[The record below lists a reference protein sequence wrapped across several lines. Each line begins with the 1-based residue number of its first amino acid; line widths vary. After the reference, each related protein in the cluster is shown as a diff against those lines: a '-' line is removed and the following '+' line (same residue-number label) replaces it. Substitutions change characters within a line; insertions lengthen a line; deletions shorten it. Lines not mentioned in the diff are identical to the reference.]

1 MRRLIIVFI
10 LLLFQNGISQHN
22 KLTYLQA
29 KASINKTRI
38 GLKTESF
45 EADSKNFTQLLLNK
59 VFPYWYGTKWSF
71 EGYTEVPQK
80 GTIACGYFVSTT
92 LRDLGLKVN
101 RYKLAQLAPAQAA
114 KVLSL
119 DNSIIEISGDNSSEN
134 IKTIKS
140 KTTEGVYFIGYDAMH
155 VGFLLREG
163 DDLFL
168 IHSNYFGL
176 SQVEKERIEVS
187 KVFSICSKFYI
198 VPLSSNKKLVHNWI
212 NNIVIKTN

>member
-1 MRRLIIVFI
+1 MF
-10 LLLFQNGISQHN
+10 LFQNGISQ
-22 KLTYLQA
+22 KTKPTYLQV
-29 KASINKTRI
+29 KTQINKTRI
-38 GLKTESF
+38 ASKHESID
-45 EADSKNFTQLLLNK
+45 ANSKIFTQLLLNK

-71 EGYTEVPQK
+71 EGYTEVPNK

-92 LRDLGLKVN
+92 LRDLGLKIN

-119 DNSIIEISGDNSSEN
+119 NNVIIEIEGDDVNEN
-134 IKTIKS
+134 IKAIKA
-140 KTTEGVYFIGYDAMH
+140 KINEGIYFIGYDAMH
-155 VGFLLREG
+155 VGFLLKEG
-163 DDLFL
+163 DNLFL

-198 VPLSSNKKLVHNWI
+198 VPLSSNNKLIHNWM
-212 NNIVIKTN
+212 NDIVIKTN